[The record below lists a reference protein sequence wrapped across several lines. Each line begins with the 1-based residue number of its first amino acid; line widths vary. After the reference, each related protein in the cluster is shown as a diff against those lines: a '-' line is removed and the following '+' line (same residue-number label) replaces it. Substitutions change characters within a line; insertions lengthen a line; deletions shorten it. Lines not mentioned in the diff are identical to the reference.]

1 MSKQNTFEEAITA
14 LEASV
19 QRLENGSLSLEESIE
34 EFEKAVK
41 LIKIC
46 NEKLNKAEQKV
57 KMLVKSDDGSVYDRD
72 FTDTTDE
79 T

>member
-57 KMLVKSDDGSVYDRD
+57 KMLVKTDDGSVYDRD

>member
-41 LIKIC
+41 LIKTC